1 MHSHLLTIRHSRLT
15 LLAIALLAGCATLA
29 DVEKAKG
36 TWHGATY
43 DDVVARWGVPTR
55 ESSLPDGSQVYSW
68 ASEGVVG
75 GGFYA
80 GSSVGVFGGSGRGG
94 VGISLP
100 LPGMGGGGAP
110 ERCDRNLT
118 FKDGRVVDQIWLGS
132 PNYCSI
138 FGR

>member
-1 MHSHLLTIRHSRLT
+1 MQSLLLTTRYSRLT
-15 LLAIALLAGCATLA
+15 LLAIALLTGCATMA

-55 ESSLPDGSQVYSW
+55 ESSLPDGAQIYSW
-68 ASEGVVG
+68 ASESGG
-75 GGFYA
+75 GGFYS
-80 GSSVGVFGGSGRGG
+80 GSSVGVYGGSGRGG

-100 LPGMGGGGAP
+100 LPGMGGGGEP
-110 ERCDRNLT
+110 QRCDRNLT
-118 FKDGRVVDQIWLGS
+118 FRNGRVVDQIWLGP

>member
-1 MHSHLLTIRHSRLT
+1 MQSHLLTTHYSLLT
-15 LLAIALLAGCATLA
+15 LLAIALLAGCATMA

-55 ESSLPDGSQVYSW
+55 EASLSDGSQVYSW
-68 ASEGVVG
+68 ASEGG
-75 GGFYA
+75 GGGYS

-100 LPGMGGGGAP
+100 LPGMGGGGEP
-110 ERCDRNLT
+110 QRCDRNLT
-118 FKDGRVVDQIWLGS
+118 FKGGRVVDQIWLGS
-132 PNYCSI
+132 PGYCSN
-138 FGR
+138 FGRQ